1 MSVLYSVF
9 WQYRAILKTI
19 CFGTCKVSF
28 IKLKERDKKAFFINK
43 WHLRVCLP
51 GVFISNIIN
60 GEGVPFIEIRF
71 TAPFEISSVQS
82 VVLPCAW
89 EASALFI

>member
-28 IKLKERDKKAFFINK
+28 IKLKERDKKAFHKQVASEGLFT
-43 WHLRVCLP
+43 R
-51 GVFISNIIN
+51 VFISNIIN
-60 GEGVPFIEIRF
+60 VEGVPFVEIRF
-71 TAPFEISSVQS
+71 TAPFEISSVRS